1 MDFLPFF
8 DHRTF
13 ASVYLWLESTRISWV
28 MNNIRWAW
36 PICES
41 IHFIGLSLLLGTVGF
56 FDLRLLGF
64 ARRVP
69 MAAFHRLIPI
79 GITGFV
85 MNALTGFCFLAGT
98 PDQYLINPA
107 FQAKVVLLAVAGFNV
122 SAFYLTMFRRVR
134 RVGPGEQAPLFAR
147 IIGGVSLCSWIGV
160 MTAGR
165 LLTFY
170 RPSFYI
176 PPN

>member
-1 MDFLPFF
+1 MDFPFF
-8 DHRTF
+8 DHETF
-13 ASVYLWLESTRISWV
+13 GPAYLWLESTQISWV
-28 MNNIRWAW
+28 MRNVPWAW

-69 MAAFHRLIPI
+69 MAALHRLIPI
-79 GITGFV
+79 GVTGFV
-85 MNALTGFCFLAGT
+85 MNAATGFCFLAGA
-98 PDQYLINPA
+98 PDQYFMNDA
-107 FQAKVVLLAVAGFNV
+107 FQVKVAFLLVAGANV
-122 SAFYLTMFRRVR
+122 AAFYLTMFTKVR
-134 RVGPGEQAPLFAR
+134 SVGPGEQAPFFAR
-147 IIGGVSLCSWIGV
+147 MIGGVSLCCWIGV

-170 RPSFYI
+170 RPTFF
-176 PPN
+176 